1 VLQPSLRQSLYTKLK
16 KENDSGVASPS
27 ANLIRMWQLDLLLL
41 TLEASCH
48 AFGAE
53 LVVIGDDS

>member
-1 VLQPSLRQSLYTKLK
+1 
-16 KENDSGVASPS
+16 
-27 ANLIRMWQLDLLLL
+27 MWQLDLLLL